1 MSEATRKIVNIN
13 TKSNG
18 LAISPPS
25 ISYRDDEIIETPQK
39 FQLSYKDNN
48 DTPTTPT
55 FDGTPFKTCDV
66 KSTVKSTHKPSHQM
80 GIISSDFDNIGK
92 SNDKSTTP
100 VVISV
105 KSEISKEEVLATIIE
120 SNTSADNYNDN
131 DNDNNISKDSDSSI
145 GFISPPK
152 TKILEPR
159 KNESS
164 ANLIPAITSD
174 EWSTAPV
181 FLKKQVTLEIVN
193 KALVSINSILMD
205 KRDTLTQTEM
215 DDTISQIVD
224 SNIPPKAVILAL
236 VQLKKLDL
244 GTDSL
249 KQKVYKIRRFY

>member
-1 MSEATRKIVNIN
+1 M
-13 TKSNG
+13 
-18 LAISPPS
+18 
-25 ISYRDDEIIETPQK
+25 
-39 FQLSYKDNN
+39 
-48 DTPTTPT
+48 
-55 FDGTPFKTCDV
+55 
-66 KSTVKSTHKPSHQM
+66 
-80 GIISSDFDNIGK
+80 
-92 SNDKSTTP
+92 
-100 VVISV
+100 
-105 KSEISKEEVLATIIE
+105 LATIIE